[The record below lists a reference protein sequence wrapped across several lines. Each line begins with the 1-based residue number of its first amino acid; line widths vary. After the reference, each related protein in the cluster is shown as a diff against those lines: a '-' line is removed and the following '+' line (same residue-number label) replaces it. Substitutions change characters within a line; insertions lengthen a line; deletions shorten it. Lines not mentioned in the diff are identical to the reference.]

1 MIEVVRPCFSPACRG
16 EPYKQRIPCDLHPD
30 TVDCTATCAER
41 LSSSRSRCL
50 FCGEWNEATP
60 PEGDLYKMEGF
71 PPVREEEGK
80 ARPSRPREERAGA
93 GKGSS
98 RRKKGRRGRP
108 GRKRRRRAYPG

>member
-50 FCGEWNEATP
+50 FCGEWNGASP
-60 PEGDLYKMEGF
+60 PEGELYKMEGL
-71 PPVREEEGK
+71 PPEREEKGK
-80 ARPSRPREERAGA
+80 APSRPQRERPPQGT
-93 GKGSS
+93 GSG

-108 GRKRRRRAYPG
+108 GRKRRRRTF